1 MDAEMRALVELGAR
15 LVGPERTDRAPGW
28 QSDVV
33 FPDGRRVSG
42 TGRTGAEATA
52 SAVVKA
58 REITETEA

>member
-1 MDAEMRALVELGAR
+1 MDADMRALVELGAR
-15 LVGPERTDRAPGW
+15 LVGPETIDRAPGW

-52 SAVVKA
+52 SAIVKA
-58 REITETEA
+58 KEIAEIEA